1 MRFNFLYY
9 SVIVYVF
16 VYIIIYYTDIERL
29 IEIKSPL
36 FLSADFYQ
44 TTLDSLCVSVPSV
57 CMCVSPKCVCV
68 CVCAS
73 IEVYV

>member
-44 TTLDSLCVSVPSV
+44 TTLDSLCPYKGW
-57 CMCVSPKCVCV
+57 PLYFT
-68 CVCAS
+68 
-73 IEVYV
+73 EGTDF